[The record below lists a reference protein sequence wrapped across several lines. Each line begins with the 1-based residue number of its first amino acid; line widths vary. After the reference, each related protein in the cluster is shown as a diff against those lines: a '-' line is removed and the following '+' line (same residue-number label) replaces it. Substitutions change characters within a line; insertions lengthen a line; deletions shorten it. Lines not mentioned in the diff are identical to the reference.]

1 VTEQPQS
8 PERGE
13 DPTRVSD
20 APVPNEATAGSPA
33 VEPTSS
39 EPAPLASEP
48 AASSEQPTVVR
59 PAPGLAPAPPPLPP
73 LPPAPE
79 PTPTP
84 LDRASALAT
93 ERPEIAVGAAFAG
106 GFALAMI
113 LKRLGR

>member
-1 VTEQPQS
+1 MTEQPQS

-20 APVPNEATAGSPA
+20 AAVQGEAVAGSPA
-33 VEPTSS
+33 VEPASS
-39 EPAPLASEP
+39 EPAPLAPEP
-48 AASSEQPTVVR
+48 APTSEQPTVVR
-59 PAPGLAPAPPPLPP
+59 PAPPLTPAPPALPP

-79 PTPTP
+79 PAPTP

-106 GFALAMI
+106 GFVLAMI